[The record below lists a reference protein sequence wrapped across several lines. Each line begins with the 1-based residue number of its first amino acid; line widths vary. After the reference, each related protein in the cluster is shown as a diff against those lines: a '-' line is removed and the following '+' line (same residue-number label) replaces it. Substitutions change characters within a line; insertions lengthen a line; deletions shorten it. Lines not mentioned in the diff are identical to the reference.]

1 MYAFRKPFTVATYA
15 EMSYWGMNYK
25 IILIIA
31 QVLGYM
37 LSKFIGI
44 KLISEL
50 KSRHRFSLLVL
61 MIGIASMS
69 LLGFAIIP
77 APWNVVCMFFNG
89 LPLGVV
95 WGIVFSYLEGRKTTE
110 ILGVALCSSFIVS
123 SGAVKS
129 VGLLSMN
136 WLGVNEFWMPFTT
149 AMLFLLPFLG
159 FALLLERIPSPTQE
173 DVVLK
178 AERSPMNATERLLL
192 LKEFLIP
199 IIVLVLF
206 YTGLTALRDYRDNFS
221 RELWDAVGFA
231 GNVSVYTYAEVP
243 IALLVLL
250 ILGCFVFIKNS
261 YRVFVYYHYLLV
273 VGAVV
278 LGASTLLFQINVIG
292 PVLWMIVVGFGLYIC
307 YVPFN
312 CIFFDRMMAAFKL
325 KGNAGYLIYIADSF
339 GYLGSIVILLYKN
352 FVKDSWSWLNFFI
365 YGCYI
370 IAFIGLLATFVSL
383 GYFKYKNKQAEF
395 QNIGRLQ
402 TVD

>member
-1 MYAFRKPFTVATYA
+1 
-15 EMSYWGMNYK
+15 
-25 IILIIA
+25 
-31 QVLGYM
+31 
-37 LSKFIGI
+37 
-44 KLISEL
+44 
-50 KSRHRFSLLVL
+50 
-61 MIGIASMS
+61 
-69 LLGFAIIP
+69 
-77 APWNVVCMFFNG
+77 NG

-231 GNVSVYTYAEVP
+231 
-243 IALLVLL
+243 
-250 ILGCFVFIKNS
+250 
-261 YRVFVYYHYLLV
+261 
-273 VGAVV
+273 
-278 LGASTLLFQINVIG
+278 
-292 PVLWMIVVGFGLYIC
+292 
-307 YVPFN
+307 
-312 CIFFDRMMAAFKL
+312 
-325 KGNAGYLIYIADSF
+325 
-339 GYLGSIVILLYKN
+339 
-352 FVKDSWSWLNFFI
+352 
-365 YGCYI
+365 
-370 IAFIGLLATFVSL
+370 
-383 GYFKYKNKQAEF
+383 
-395 QNIGRLQ
+395 
-402 TVD
+402 